1 MNKNPIIPF
10 GIIAVVGIL
19 LVIVFSTAGVFQ
31 RADIEKAEEGDTEQ
45 QEDAQEEAVEEPEAI
60 FESNCASCHG
70 DDLSG
75 GMGPDLTDVGS
86 RLSEEEIHEII
97 MEGKG
102 DMPPGLATEA
112 ESEVL
117 SEWLSDME

>member
-1 MNKNPIIPF
+1 
-10 GIIAVVGIL
+10 
-19 LVIVFSTAGVFQ
+19 
-31 RADIEKAEEGDTEQ
+31 EGDTEQ

-102 DMPPGLATEA
+102 DMPPGLATDA

-117 SEWLSDME
+117 SEWLSDMEEMKQEKAILLDAESFSCRVREMVWNMLCNYRD